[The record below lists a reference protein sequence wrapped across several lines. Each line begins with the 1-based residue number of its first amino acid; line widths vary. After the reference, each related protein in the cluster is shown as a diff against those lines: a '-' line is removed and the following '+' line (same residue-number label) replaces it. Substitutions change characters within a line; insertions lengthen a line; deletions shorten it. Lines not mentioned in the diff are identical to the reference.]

1 MSVLAN
7 FDPHEG
13 VLSGTTTIAFKWV
26 SRKIVLTND
35 GGSNLTFKF
44 LTAETI
50 GTLKPTETLSMFHQ
64 APQIVLSGS
73 VPFRLWV
80 FG

>member
-13 VLSGTTTIAFKWV
+13 VLSGTTTIAFRWPA
-26 SRKIVLTND
+26 RKLIITND
-35 GGSNLTFKF
+35 GNSNITFKF
-44 LTAETI
+44 LLAETI
-50 GTLKPTETLSMFHQ
+50 GTLKPTETLSIYHQ
-64 APQIVLSGS
+64 TNQIILSGT
-73 VPFRLWV
+73 VAYRIWA